1 MTGPDTTE
9 QTKPTTLTVREP
21 GPGEH
26 QPRHAVP
33 ATVAATRPA
42 LFRRAPQAL
51 GRGVARAAMA
61 GLQSLWRVSAWR
73 RGPVGGFVAPL
84 LVLVVVLGIAG
95 VAGATLPQRHVGRPV
110 AAPSSQPIPTPT
122 ASDATP
128 PTGGDNLLPSDA
140 PSSDD
145 PQPVDG
151 LAAWAQR
158 LSTVVGVSATALQ
171 AYGNAQLTAAVTL
184 PACRLTWTTLA
195 GIGKVESDHGTTGG
209 AKLQPDGK
217 VVPPIIGPA
226 LDGTGGRALVR
237 DTDLGRLDGD
247 TRYDRAIGPMQFL
260 PSTWETYQADGDG
273 DGITDPGDLNDAA
286 LAAADYLCAN
296 NRDLSKAADWWA
308 AVLSYNEVTA
318 YAQNV
323 YAAADNYGKL
333 SRTAPAG

>member
-1 MTGPDTTE
+1 VTGPDPTE
-9 QTKPTTLTVREP
+9 QNTPTTLTVREP

-26 QPRHAVP
+26 QPRHAAPVTVRTSVLRRVP
-33 ATVAATRPA
+33 P
-42 LFRRAPQAL
+42 AL
-51 GRGVARAAMA
+51 GRGVARVAMA

-95 VAGATLPQRHVGRPV
+95 VAGATLPQRHVGPPV
-110 AAPSSQPIPTPT
+110 AAASSQPVPTPATT
-122 ASDATP
+122 APTP
-128 PTGGDNLLPSDA
+128 QTGEDDLLPSDA

-145 PQPVDG
+145 PRPVDG

-171 AYGNAQLTAAVTL
+171 AYGNAQVMASVTL
-184 PACRLTWTTLA
+184 PACHLTWTTLA

-209 AKLQPDGK
+209 AKLLPNGK
-217 VVPPIIGPA
+217 VNPPIIGPA
-226 LDGTGGRALVR
+226 LDGTGGRPLVR

-247 TRYDRAIGPMQFL
+247 TTYDRAIGPMQFL

-286 LAAADYLCAN
+286 LAAADYLCAH
-296 NRDLSKAADWWA
+296 NRDLTKPADWWA
-308 AVLSYNEVTA
+308 AVLSYNEVQA